1 MKKMNKHNAR
11 TTRKVHHD
19 DVIDATAYAWVETK
33 NAGVDAQVKFPEDSD
48 LDVDLTILKEY
59 VKDELVRLG
68 CTIIIIEVTKYET
81 LHRGVQPM
89 MRVTF
94 NRNKSHYFSE
104 IESVSDGKCTQF
116 DIDVT
121 VTGSITE
128 YQLPPLNS
136 LNTGDSITI
145 YRYPR
150 DIKAIEI
157 KEPFPPRS
165 HPDDGLMLQLR
176 HRARDVFNCKK
187 RDNSDMAAELVKQIF
202 EISKL

>member
-1 MKKMNKHNAR
+1 MEKTNE
-11 TTRKVHHD
+11 
-19 DVIDATAYAWVETK
+19 I
-33 NAGVDAQVKFPEDSD
+33 
-48 LDVDLTILKEY
+48 DLTILKEY
-59 VKDELVRLG
+59 VYNELIHLG
-68 CTIIIIEVTKYET
+68 CSITRIEVTKYET

-89 MRVTF
+89 MRVIF

-121 VTGSITE
+121 VAGSLTE

-157 KEPFPPRS
+157 KEPFPPKS

-176 HRARDVFNCKK
+176 HRVRDVFNCKK

>member
-1 MKKMNKHNAR
+1 MEKTNE
-11 TTRKVHHD
+11 
-19 DVIDATAYAWVETK
+19 I
-33 NAGVDAQVKFPEDSD
+33 
-48 LDVDLTILKEY
+48 DLTILKEY
-59 VKDELVRLG
+59 VYNELIHLG
-68 CTIIIIEVTKYET
+68 CSITLIEVTKYVT
-81 LHRGVQPM
+81 LHRGQPM
-89 MRVTF
+89 MRVIF

-104 IESVSDGKCTQF
+104 IESVSDDKCTQF

-121 VTGSITE
+121 VERSLTE
-128 YQLPPLNS
+128 DQLPPLNS

-157 KEPFPPRS
+157 KEPFPPKS

-176 HRARDVFNCKK
+176 HRVRDVFNCKK
-187 RDNSDMAAELVKQIF
+187 QDNSDMAAELVKQIF